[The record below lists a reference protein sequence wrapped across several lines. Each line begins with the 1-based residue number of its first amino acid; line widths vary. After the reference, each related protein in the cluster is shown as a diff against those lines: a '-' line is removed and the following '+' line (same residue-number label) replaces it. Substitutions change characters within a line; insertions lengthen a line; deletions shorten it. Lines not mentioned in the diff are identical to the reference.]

1 VSWNDSSYEDA
12 AEGENGGGANG
23 YELTPEQAAEIMADP
38 ELAPSEATLPA
49 AIAGALD
56 QATSSPTDGTVP
68 ALP

>member
-1 VSWNDSSYEDA
+1 
-12 AEGENGGGANG
+12 
-23 YELTPEQAAEIMADP
+23 MADP

-56 QATSSPTDGTVP
+56 QQATSPPTDGTVP